1 MKNPFKKKKEE
12 TPTLA
17 KEEVK
22 KAPKAKGEIKSE
34 AKGRQ
39 PGESARD
46 YVRRVIGSNKK

>member
-12 TPTLA
+12 TPTPA

-22 KAPKAKGEIKSE
+22 KAPKAKVGVKIET
-34 AKGRQ
+34 KGRQ